1 MIISSCETFMQ
12 EFMKYKKVNEY
23 YIFVYFLVH
32 FGFSEHGHICCMAHY
47 GLSED
52 GEIGTFHQIE

>member
-1 MIISSCETFMQ
+1 MQ